1 MAKNSIDLYGSN
13 GKTNI
18 LTFQPEQLHLVTDPE
33 HPLFDE
39 RVFLPLDEAMVL
51 NIKQFGVLQSI
62 LVWKDPESG
71 KTLVVAGRQR
81 VKHTE
86 DVNRR
91 RIAEGKKPW
100 LVPAVPRRARTAR
113 KVASGMVIE
122 NELRRPDTPLGRANK
137 MASMLNQGHSEDE
150 LALIF
155 GCGSATVR
163 DTLAILDCT
172 AAEKNAL
179 EAGDIRLTHVK
190 TLVKMRPDEQRT
202 KVAELVEAG
211 KDAKPHE
218 RSRKQAAVMGERPRV
233 KSRKQIL
240 AALEQA
246 KGDYAAAPPP
256 CAGRTG
262 HAPASPC

>member
-1 MAKNSIDLYGSN
+1 MAKNSIDVYGST

-18 LTFQPEQLHLVTDPE
+18 LTFLPEQLHLVTDPE

-51 NIKQFGVLQSI
+51 NIKEFGVLQSI

-81 VKHTE
+81 VKHTQE
-86 DVNRR
+86 ANRR
-91 RIAEGKKPW
+91 LAAEGKPPL
-100 LVPAVPRRARTAR
+100 LVPAVPRRGRTAHQ
-113 KVASGMVIE
+113 VAAGMVSE
-122 NELRRPDTPLGRANK
+122 NELRQPDTPLGRANK
-137 MASMLNQGHSEDE
+137 MAFMLNQGRSESE

-155 GCGSATVR
+155 GCGPATVR

-172 AAEKNAL
+172 AVVKNAL
-179 EAGDIRLTHVK
+179 EAGDITLTHVK
-190 TLVKMRPDEQRT
+190 TLVKMQPDEQRA

-211 KDAKPHE
+211 KGATPHE

-240 AALEQA
+240 AALAQA
-246 KGDYAAAPPP
+246 QGEYAAALRWVLGEEQGTSA
-256 CAGRTG
+256 C
-262 HAPASPC
+262 